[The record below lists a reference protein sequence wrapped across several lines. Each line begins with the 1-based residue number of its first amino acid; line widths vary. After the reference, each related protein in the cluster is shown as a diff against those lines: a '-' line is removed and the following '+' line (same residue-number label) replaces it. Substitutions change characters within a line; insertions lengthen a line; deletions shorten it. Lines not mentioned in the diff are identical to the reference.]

1 MVRVRIVSTSKGKKR
16 KQAEADNSVDEDM
29 GEIERA
35 KDDGDKQA
43 LTTGI
48 NEKSLKAAVW
58 YMPTSLTKRW
68 IPWIRSN
75 LELIDTTS
83 SNIPF
88 YLDPMGCARRYMV
101 AQIAQ
106 EEEIELGWSMSEP
119 FVASLTLTELVY
131 AQAGE

>member
-48 NEKSLKAAVW
+48 NEKLFGTCPHPS
-58 YMPTSLTKRW
+58 PRDGSRG
-68 IPWIRSN
+68 IRSN

>member
-48 NEKSLKAAVW
+48 NEKQLFGTCPHPS
-58 YMPTSLTKRW
+58 PRDGSRG
-68 IPWIRSN
+68 IRSN